1 MVDLSSVICWR
12 EERVEDEV
20 QVVSGHLQMTST
32 KVLFPSLGHLSP
44 KVHGWIWRSL
54 FYLMHACAK
63 LLQLC
68 WTLCNPMNHS
78 PPGSSVHGD
87 TPGKNIG
94 VGCHALIQGFFLTQG
109 SNWYLLCLL
118 HWQVG
123 SLSLSHSGSLFYLI
137 GTLNRFRTLRLGIDK
152 RGETKN
158 MGNPLDF
165 W

>member
-1 MVDLSSVICWR
+1 M
-12 EERVEDEV
+12 
-20 QVVSGHLQMTST
+20 VSGHLQMTSA

-44 KVHGWIWRSL
+44 KVMDGFEGHCFISCMHVLIASVVLDSL
-54 FYLMHACAK
+54 QPYEPQPAR
-63 LLQLC
+63 LL
-68 WTLCNPMNHS
+68 S
-78 PPGSSVHGD
+78 PWD

-94 VGCHALIQGFFLTQG
+94 VGCHALIQGIFLAQG

-137 GTLNRFRTLRLGIDK
+137 GTLNRLRTLRLGIDK

-165 W
+165 